1 MYYKVSEILEQKII
15 EIQSRI
21 PIKMKSS
28 LSTKSFDQILNS
40 NLSSINTCNLEKTK
54 SSSKEVDKSL
64 MHIINESILRSSEK
78 YNVDANLIKAIIKQ
92 ESNYNPNAISKA
104 GAQGLMQL
112 MPNTASCLGIK
123 NIWDIESNIDGGTR
137 YLKDQLNTFNGDLIL
152 SLAAYNAGPYAVK
165 KYNGIPPFNETK
177 NYVEKVMEYYKKYTK

>member
-54 SSSKEVDKSL
+54 SSSKEVDNSL